1 MLSWKDHQI
10 SAKRSLQGINW
21 GTGRRIANIVI
32 HGGLGYQP
40 LLKLSGQHQ
49 TKEHKVEQAVTIFV
63 SGIGGVFVGMALL
76 YIGILISA
84 QVAKRL
90 ESKKGKE

>member
-1 MLSWKDHQI
+1 MK
-10 SAKRSLQGINW
+10 A
-21 GTGRRIANIVI
+21 
-32 HGGLGYQP
+32 P
-40 LLKLSGQHQ
+40 CQHEHM
-49 TKEHKVEQAVTIFV
+49 EHKVDQTVTIFI

-90 ESKKGKE
+90 KSKKEDE

>member
-1 MLSWKDHQI
+1 VVDW
-10 SAKRSLQGINW
+10 
-21 GTGRRIANIVI
+21 
-32 HGGLGYQP
+32 GYQP